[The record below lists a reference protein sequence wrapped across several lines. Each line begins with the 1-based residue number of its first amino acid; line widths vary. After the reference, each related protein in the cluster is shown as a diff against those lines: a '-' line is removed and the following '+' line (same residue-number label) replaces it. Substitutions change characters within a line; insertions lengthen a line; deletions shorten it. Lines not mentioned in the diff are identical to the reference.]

1 MIPQIQTTPLRRA
14 LAPFSSYHSS
24 NDPTRRGGLHRLAKK
39 PSEGRVRASY
49 LSWPSNLLIIMTNED
64 YYAVLDLMDE
74 WDELKSMSQEEI
86 EQYCR

>member
-1 MIPQIQTTPLRRA
+1 
-14 LAPFSSYHSS
+14 
-24 NDPTRRGGLHRLAKK
+24 
-39 PSEGRVRASY
+39 
-49 LSWPSNLLIIMTNED
+49 MTNED